1 MQTERKQFKLLFAF
15 INTAII
21 CVVGYLL
28 FKYVLPSL
36 LPFLCAFILVSVTKP
51 LNDYL
56 VRKLSASK
64 KTVGAMITVVLVSLL
79 SVIIYFSISRLLREI
94 AAFASFLADG
104 GITDLLQP
112 LSEKTYIF
120 LDRFLPENSAK
131 SLALKISEKIMNADK
146 LLLRVSTDFYP
157 KIISALMKFLSFF
170 PQAAVF
176 TVLLFISVFYIG
188 CDYDKIVS
196 FINTQFT
203 GKNAQHF
210 ITVKNQFLSTVRD
223 LFRAYLFLTTIT
235 FTELLTG
242 FLILKVKYAILLA
255 LIISFIDMLP
265 ILGTGTVLVPWSLI
279 CLITDDTSKAICL
292 LVLYG
297 TITVFRQIL
306 EPKIV
311 GSSLGLPP
319 LVTLISMY
327 TGIRLIG
334 FWGLFLFPV
343 LTITVKTLNDRE
355 IIHLYK
361 TPKQT
366 DLQIIE
372 STRKKYESMRSE

>member
-1 MQTERKQFKLLFAF
+1 
-15 INTAII
+15 
-21 CVVGYLL
+21 
-28 FKYVLPSL
+28 
-36 LPFLCAFILVSVTKP
+36 
-51 LNDYL
+51 
-56 VRKLSASK
+56 
-64 KTVGAMITVVLVSLL
+64 
-79 SVIIYFSISRLLREI
+79 
-94 AAFASFLADG
+94 
-104 GITDLLQP
+104 
-112 LSEKTYIF
+112 
-120 LDRFLPENSAK
+120 
-131 SLALKISEKIMNADK
+131 
-146 LLLRVSTDFYP
+146 
-157 KIISALMKFLSFF
+157 MKFLSFF

-196 FINTQFT
+196 FINAQFT

-279 CLITDDTSKAICL
+279 CLITDDTSKAIGL

-319 LVTLISMY
+319 LVTLIAMY

-343 LTITVKTLNDRE
+343 LTIIVKTLNDRE